1 MRWPSLALLSHAQ
14 SNSLGSII
22 VIMFQDMSRYGTLDI
37 RVLFCLIQKIME
49 PVSYQMLAIIMH
61 EEDVK
66 LYFSCLS
73 VCNN

>member
-1 MRWPSLALLSHAQ
+1 
-14 SNSLGSII
+14 
-22 VIMFQDMSRYGTLDI
+22 MFQDMSRYGTLDI